1 MLSRRR
7 SILRALEWSDAVH
20 RSRTTWALATYA
32 LIVFAFRVGIAHTPI
47 AASLGVR
54 LPYALASFVLLLAP
68 LWFFGF
74 GAGDWLRAQIKSR
87 AARILLPCVLGV
99 PGLLFEVFEP
109 ARHWQPVVLMF
120 VLPMILATLLDN
132 SSTSPLMSWQDG
144 AVLASLVA
152 IYMTHL
158 LQPAWPE
165 NGLAALPK
173 LYVADLVLYLYVV
186 VRRLEGMG
194 YSLIPTRSA
203 VLIGFREWAFYAP
216 IGIGLGLAL
225 HFIHSHRV
233 MPSPLPAGAAI
244 FGTFL
249 LIAIPEEMF
258 FRGVLQNLFETRLGR
273 TGALLLAAVFFGLSH
288 FNKRAVFNW
297 KYVILATLAGIFY
310 GRAWRAN
317 RQILPSAI
325 THTAVDVVWS
335 LWFR

>member
-1 MLSRRR
+1 M
-7 SILRALEWSDAVH
+7 LRALEWFDAVH
-20 RSRTTWALATYA
+20 SSRTTWALASYA
-32 LIVFAFRVGIAHTPI
+32 LIVFAFRVGIAYTPV
-47 AASLGVR
+47 AASVGVR

-74 GAGDWLRAQIKSR
+74 GAGDWLHERMQSR
-87 AARILLPCVLGV
+87 AAKILLPSALAI
-99 PGLLFEVFEP
+99 PALLFEVSEP

-120 VLPMILATLLDN
+120 VLPVILATLLESSSN
-132 SSTSPLMSWQDG
+132 SALITWQDG

-173 LYVADLVLYLYVV
+173 LYVADVVLYLYLV
-186 VRRLEGMG
+186 VRRLEGIG
-194 YSLIPTRSA
+194 YSFIPTRSA
-203 VLIGFREWAFYAP
+203 IIIGIREWAFYAP

-225 HFIHSHRV
+225 HFIQFHRV
-233 MPSPLPAGAAI
+233 VPGPLVAGAAI
-244 FGTFL
+244 VGTFL

-258 FRGVLQNLFETRLGR
+258 FRCVLQNVLETRLGR
-273 TGALLLAAVFFGLSH
+273 TGALLVAAALFGLSH

-297 KYVILATLAGIFY
+297 RYVILAALAGIFY
-310 GRAWRAN
+310 GRAWRAK
-317 RQILPSAI
+317 RQILASAI

>member
-1 MLSRRR
+1 M
-7 SILRALEWSDAVH
+7 H

-74 GAGDWLRAQIKSR
+74 GAGDWLRDQTGSR
-87 AARILLPCVLGV
+87 AARILLPCLLGV
-99 PGLLFEVFEP
+99 PALLYEVFEP

-120 VLPMILATLLDN
+120 VLPVILATLLESSSN
-132 SSTSPLMSWQDG
+132 SARITWQDG

-173 LYVADLVLYLYVV
+173 LYVADVVLYLYVI

-194 YSLIPTRSA
+194 YSFIPARSA

-225 HFIHSHRV
+225 HFIHFHQA
-233 MPSPLPAGAAI
+233 MPAPLTAGAAI

-249 LIAIPEEMF
+249 LIVIPEELF
-258 FRGVLQNLFETRLGR
+258 FRGVLQNLLETRLGP
-273 TGALLLAAVFFGLSH
+273 TGGLLAAAVLFGLSH
-288 FNKRAVFNW
+288 FNKGAIFNW
-297 KYVILATLAGIFY
+297 RYVILATLAGTFY
-310 GRAWRAN
+310 GRAWRAK
-317 RQILPSAI
+317 RQILASAI

>member
-1 MLSRRR
+1 M
-7 SILRALEWSDAVH
+7 LRALEWFDAVH
-20 RSRTTWALATYA
+20 SSRTTWALASYA
-32 LIVFAFRVGIAHTPI
+32 LIVFAFRVGIAYTPV
-47 AASLGVR
+47 AASVGVR

-74 GAGDWLRAQIKSR
+74 GAGDWLHERMQSR
-87 AARILLPCVLGV
+87 AAKILLPSALAI
-99 PGLLFEVFEP
+99 PALLFEVSEP

-120 VLPMILATLLDN
+120 VLPVILATLLESSSN
-132 SSTSPLMSWQDG
+132 SALITWQDG

-173 LYVADLVLYLYVV
+173 LYVADVVLYLYLV
-186 VRRLEGMG
+186 VRRLEGIG
-194 YSLIPTRSA
+194 YSFIPTRSA
-203 VLIGFREWAFYAP
+203 IIIGFREWAFYAP

-225 HFIHSHRV
+225 HFIQFHRV
-233 MPSPLPAGAAI
+233 VPGPLVAGAAI
-244 FGTFL
+244 VGTFL

-258 FRGVLQNLFETRLGR
+258 FRCVLQNVLETRLGR
-273 TGALLLAAVFFGLSH
+273 TGALLVAAALFGLSH

-297 KYVILATLAGIFY
+297 RYVILAALAGIFY
-310 GRAWRAN
+310 GRAWRAK
-317 RQILPSAI
+317 RQILASAI

>member
-1 MLSRRR
+1 M
-7 SILRALEWSDAVH
+7 H

-54 LPYALASFVLLLAP
+54 LPYALSSFVLLLAP

-74 GAGDWLRAQIKSR
+74 GAGDWLRDQTGSR
-87 AARILLPCVLGV
+87 AARILLPCLLGV
-99 PGLLFEVFEP
+99 PALLYEVFEP

-120 VLPMILATLLDN
+120 VVPVILATLLESSSN
-132 SSTSPLMSWQDG
+132 SARMTWQDG

-173 LYVADLVLYLYVV
+173 LYVADVVLYLYVI

-194 YSLIPTRSA
+194 YSFIPTRSA

-225 HFIHSHRV
+225 HFIHFHRA
-233 MPSPLPAGAAI
+233 MPAPLTAGAAI
-244 FGTFL
+244 VGTFL
-249 LIAIPEEMF
+249 LIVIPEEMF
-258 FRGVLQNLFETRLGR
+258 FRGVLQNLLETRLGP
-273 TGALLLAAVFFGLSH
+273 TGGLLAAAALFGLSH
-288 FNKRAVFNW
+288 FNKGAVFNW
-297 KYVILATLAGIFY
+297 RYVILATLAGIFY

-317 RQILPSAI
+317 RQILASAI